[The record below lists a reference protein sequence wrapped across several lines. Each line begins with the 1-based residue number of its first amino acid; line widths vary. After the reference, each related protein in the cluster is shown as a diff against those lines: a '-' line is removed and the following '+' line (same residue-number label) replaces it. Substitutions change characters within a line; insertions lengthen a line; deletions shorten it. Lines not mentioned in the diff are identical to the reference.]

1 MAGCR
6 TLNPCRVRWLRCSL
20 DGAVRLRRALFW
32 LDVGASAGHGLVG
45 SHLVVVRHRLLLLN
59 IITTVFLGDVLAWL
73 DHAIGILL

>member
-6 TLNPCRVRWLRCSL
+6 ALDPRRARWLRCSL
-20 DGAVRLRRALFW
+20 DGAVRLRRALLW
-32 LDVGASAGHGLVG
+32 LDVGDSAGHGLLG
-45 SHLVVVRHRLLLLN
+45 SHLVVERRRLLLLN